1 LPENKCRRTADANQE
16 TRMEQEKLNPQ
27 KPGITQPRDPKDEP
41 HPRQPQ
47 RKGQATQQQPRQPDD
62 KDKSRQVP
70 IEGE

>member
-27 KPGITQPRDPKDEP
+27 KPGITQPRDPKE
-41 HPRQPQ
+41 

>member
-1 LPENKCRRTADANQE
+1 
-16 TRMEQEKLNPQ
+16 MEQEKLNPQ

-47 RKGQATQQQPRQPDD
+47 RKGQAAQQQPRQPDD

>member
-1 LPENKCRRTADANQE
+1 MAKDKDTD
-16 TRMEQEKLNPQ
+16 KLNPQ

-47 RKGQATQQQPRQPDD
+47 RGGGAAGEPQQRPPTDDDPR
-62 KDKSRQVP
+62 RQVP

>member
-1 LPENKCRRTADANQE
+1 
-16 TRMEQEKLNPQ
+16 MEKDKLNPQ

-47 RKGQATQQQPRQPDD
+47 RGGGAAGEPQQPQTPQDGD
-62 KDKSRQVP
+62 KRRQVP

>member
-1 LPENKCRRTADANQE
+1 
-16 TRMEQEKLNPQ
+16 MEQEKLNPQ
-27 KPGITQPRDPKDEP
+27 KPGITQPRDPKDQP

-47 RKGQATQQQPRQPDD
+47 RGGAADQQPRQPDD